1 LVAQLPVLRRYAHK
15 LTRDREEAMEL
26 VQDTCERALRFHHL
40 FREGTSLRAWVL
52 TVMRHH
58 FLDAVERRDAI
69 VSRHCVPLEELSE
82 WAQSDARA
90 EDIRYVKE
98 ALRLAGEGLSQ
109 KQASVFWPM
118 LAGAS
123 REECAAL
130 GGVSNQT
137 VANRLHR
144 ARSFMRHACAA

>member
-1 LVAQLPVLRRYAHK
+1 M
-15 LTRDREEAMEL
+15 DL
-26 VQDTCERALRFHHL
+26 VQDTCERALRFRHL
-40 FREGTSLRAWVL
+40 FNEGTSLRAWVL
-52 TVMRHH
+52 TIMRHQ
-58 FLDAVERRDAI
+58 FLDAVKRKDAM
-69 VSRHCVPLEELSE
+69 VSGHRAPLEELSE
-82 WAQSDARA
+82 WAQSDARS

-98 ALRLAGEGLSQ
+98 VLRLAGEGLSQ
-109 KQASVFWPM
+109 EHASVFWPM

-144 ARSFMRHACAA
+144 ARSFLRHACAA